1 MCWPRAPTSG
11 RSIPRRSSRAPTA
24 IWPWSGCQSS
34 RRVWVWTAWLAG
46 SRPGPRAAPWR
57 SWATSPISADWSAPC
72 SPPRTGRSWSC
83 ARARPACSS
92 SPVLSARAAPPSTG
106 SSARSTSG
114 CWAPRVPERS
124 EGLLTAPAPGA
135 ARRIALTLLDAAS
148 AARERLTDANDAE
161 ALHDFRVAMRR
172 LRSTL
177 RAYQAQL
184 DAVVPA
190 KLRRRLRDLA
200 RATGEARDVEVQ
212 ISWLE
217 RQRNELAP
225 ARRAGVPW
233 LLARLTERRDRAY
246 EDIRQRIAPK
256 FDRLARRLRRALGA
270 TPTPDA
276 TLPPSLASVIA
287 ELLVDQGSDLERRL
301 ALIRSPANHAEAHAA
316 RIRVKRARY
325 LLEPV
330 VREAVPAA
338 PVLRRLKQ
346 VQQLLGDLHDLQ
358 VVIVRLG
365 EAAAERTRRLH
376 HLAVGGDG
384 GATARGPRPATSGL
398 LALARVARADQER
411 LFRRL
416 VSRRVAHSLPAE
428 LATLAAE
435 LRPPSGL
442 AATPAVVWRPRRTPA
457 RQAAALPIRYTPP
470 ARA

>member
-1 MCWPRAPTSG
+1 
-11 RSIPRRSSRAPTA
+11 
-24 IWPWSGCQSS
+24 
-34 RRVWVWTAWLAG
+34 
-46 SRPGPRAAPWR
+46 
-57 SWATSPISADWSAPC
+57 
-72 SPPRTGRSWSC
+72 
-83 ARARPACSS
+83 
-92 SPVLSARAAPPSTG
+92 
-106 SSARSTSG
+106 
-114 CWAPRVPERS
+114 VPERS

-287 ELLVDQGSDLERRL
+287 ELLEDQGSDLERRL

-330 VREAVPAA
+330 VREAALTS

-365 EAAAERTRRLH
+365 EAAAEAAAERTRRLH
-376 HLAVGGDG
+376 QLAVGGDR
-384 GATARGPRPATSGL
+384 GAAARGPRPATSGL
-398 LALARVARADQER
+398 LALARVARATQER

-416 VSRRVAHSLPAE
+416 VNRRVARSLPAE
-428 LATLAAE
+428 LAALAAE

-442 AATPAVVWRPRRTPA
+442 AALPPLVWRPQRAPA
-457 RQAAALPIRYTPP
+457 RQPPALPIRYTPP

>member
-1 MCWPRAPTSG
+1 
-11 RSIPRRSSRAPTA
+11 
-24 IWPWSGCQSS
+24 
-34 RRVWVWTAWLAG
+34 
-46 SRPGPRAAPWR
+46 
-57 SWATSPISADWSAPC
+57 
-72 SPPRTGRSWSC
+72 
-83 ARARPACSS
+83 
-92 SPVLSARAAPPSTG
+92 
-106 SSARSTSG
+106 
-114 CWAPRVPERS
+114 VPERS

-246 EDIRQRIAPK
+246 GDIRERIAPK

-287 ELLVDQGSDLERRL
+287 QLLEDQGSDLERRL

-330 VREAVPAA
+330 VREAALTS

-365 EAAAERTRRLH
+365 DAAAEAAAERTRRLH
-376 HLAVGGDG
+376 HLAVGGDR
-384 GATARGPRPATSGL
+384 GAAGRGPRPATSGL
-398 LALARVARADQER
+398 LALARVARAGQER

-435 LRPPSGL
+435 LHPPTGL
-442 AATPAVVWRPRRTPA
+442 AAAPAVVWRPRRAPA
-457 RQAAALPIRYTPP
+457 RQAPALPIRYTPP